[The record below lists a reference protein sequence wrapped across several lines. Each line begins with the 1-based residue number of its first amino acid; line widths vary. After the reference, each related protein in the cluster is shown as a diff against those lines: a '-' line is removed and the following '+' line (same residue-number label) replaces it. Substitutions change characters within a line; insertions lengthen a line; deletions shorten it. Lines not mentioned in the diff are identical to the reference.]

1 VDQEDHLDL
10 GVRLVLLD
18 LVDLKVDL
26 DQQDLLDQGAK
37 VEALVAPDL
46 LDHWDHL
53 DH

>member
-1 VDQEDHLDL
+1 
-10 GVRLVLLD
+10 VLLD

-26 DQQDLLDQGAK
+26 DQQDHLDQGAK
-37 VEALVAPDL
+37 VEPLVALDL